1 MKSKALVAFLALASA
16 SAYAA
21 KSPTEIRSII
31 LSARHLGAHGMGYD
45 TRSMEKLSKR
55 LSAEDIPALIA
66 LASRAKDVSVGAQF
80 ALAAQCDPAI
90 PAVHDAAV
98 RHQIDFLSAE
108 DTLSLLAGFG
118 GCSQDSRAKASAMQ
132 EALRQLNAEE
142 SARIERESKQKT
154 EDDAR
159 IQRNGFK
166 LLDPEQAKT
175 LTHDER
181 LEIYRRSLAAM
192 GLSENGPMTPEQKKI
207 ADRMYRSMVLD
218 EVRTAPNE

>member
-1 MKSKALVAFLALASA
+1 MKSKLLIAFLALASA

-31 LSARHLGAHGMGYD
+31 LSARHLGAHGMGYN
-45 TRSMEKLSKR
+45 TRSMETLSKR
-55 LSAEDIPALIA
+55 LSADDIPVLII
-66 LASRAKDVSVGAQF
+66 LASRANDVSVGAQF

-108 DTLSLLAGFG
+108 DTLSLVAGFE

-132 EALRQLNAEE
+132 ETLRQVNAEE